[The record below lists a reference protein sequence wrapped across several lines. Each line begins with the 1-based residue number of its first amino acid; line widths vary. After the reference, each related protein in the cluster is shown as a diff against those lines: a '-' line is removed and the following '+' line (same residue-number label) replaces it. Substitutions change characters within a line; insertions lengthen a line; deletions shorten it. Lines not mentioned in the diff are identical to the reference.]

1 MNKSIQQ
8 LYDTASKEEKLII
21 GLMSG
26 TSLDGL
32 DLALCRISG
41 SGTDTKVQL
50 LEFDTCPYNLSAKK
64 MIQDVTSVK
73 QVDFEQLCIVHSW
86 LGFLHADMILEM
98 IEQWNYH
105 PGQIDCIASHG
116 QTVFHA
122 PAFQHKKEGM
132 PNATFQIGDG
142 DHIAQKTGILTISD
156 FRQKHTAAG
165 GEGAPMVS
173 YVDPLLFGSE
183 DENRIL
189 LNIGGIA
196 NFTYLPKMT
205 TDAQTGTLTTDTG
218 PGNTMIDAA
227 VKAYYPM
234 KTYDVDG
241 KLAASGDIHQPFLN
255 ELKKHPFFRRD
266 IPKTTGPEVFNM
278 KWVEEVRQKK
288 SFEPLESADLIA
300 TLTRL
305 TAETIAESIQEV
317 IKDKGENRLLI
328 SGGGVHNQTLV
339 KWIRELLPGVV
350 VQNFKEIAFNP
361 DAKEAVLFAV
371 LANELLS
378 GDGFSMNIQ
387 DGAEQ
392 KVHFGKISYPN

>member
-8 LYDTASKEEKLII
+8 LYQTAIKEEKLII

-41 SGTDTKVQL
+41 SDADTKVQL
-50 LEFDTCPYNLSAKK
+50 LEFETCAYDSTAIKLIKE
-64 MIQDVTSVK
+64 VTSVK

-86 LGFLHADMILEM
+86 LGFLHAEMILETL
-98 IEQWNYH
+98 EQWEYKPH
-105 PGQIDCIASHG
+105 QIDCIASHG

-122 PAFQHKKEGM
+122 PAFQHQKMGM
-132 PNATFQIGDG
+132 PNATLQIGDG

-196 NFTYLPKMT
+196 NFTYLPKMSNGG
-205 TDAQTGTLTTDTG
+205 QRKTLTTDTG

-227 VKAYYPM
+227 VKAYYPI
-234 KTYDVDG
+234 KTYDADG
-241 KLAASGDIHQPFLN
+241 QLAASGVINQQLLN
-255 ELKKHPFFRRD
+255 ALKNHPFFKRD
-266 IPKTTGPEVFNM
+266 IPKTTGPEVFNLN
-278 KWVEEVRQKK
+278 WVEEVRQKNN
-288 SFEPLESADLIA
+288 FDPLESADLIA

-305 TAETIAESIQEV
+305 SAETIAESIQEV

-328 SGGGVHNQTLV
+328 SGGGVHNQTLIQ
-339 KWIRELLPGVV
+339 WIKDLLPGLS
-350 VQNFKEIAFNP
+350 VQNFKEIAFDP

-371 LANELLS
+371 LANEMLS
-378 GDGFSMNIQ
+378 GDGFNMNIQ
-387 DGAEQ
+387 DGVEQ
-392 KVHFGKISYPN
+392 KVHFGKISFPD